1 MTALTAPLT
10 VRLGHRLSAFGRRV
24 VPSVAQRERAVGLV
38 LALGVL
44 VLVVSELARNP
55 LVTPYDAR
63 LQVYSW
69 TPSWV
74 APVHEAAPWLAGAY
88 IPVMLAGHAAAVA
101 AVVVAR
107 FRPMI
112 ATALAVLPFLAIP
125 LYGTFYF
132 GWWWALAGVAVLAG
146 YTRVRDAVLA
156 FLLAVAVIGLWNAAS
171 SLTAWGFGMQAVATG
186 GAMGWWTV
194 LGYAAYL
201 AAAVALAAALGAG
214 LRYGARSAAAQAA
227 ERRAVMAESVTA
239 ERARLA
245 RDLHDVVAHH
255 VSLIAVR
262 AESTRFSRT
271 DLDDELRDVLTATGD
286 DARSALAELRQIL
299 SVLQRSDT
307 TALAPQPGADN
318 VPRLVGEAR
327 AAGQQVELSGEWDAV
342 PPGSGY
348 ALYRAVQEG
357 LSNARRHAPHA
368 PVKVLL
374 DQRAGVISV
383 RMTNPT
389 DWTDFQP
396 GHGLTGMRERIEAL
410 GGDLHVGIED
420 GLFVAVVCIPA
431 AAA

>member
-1 MTALTAPLT
+1 MTALTAPLP
-10 VRLGHRLSAFGRRV
+10 VRLGHRLSALVRRTM
-24 VPSVAQRERAVGLV
+24 PSVARRERAIGLV

-44 VLVVSELARNP
+44 ALVVSELARNP
-55 LVTPYDAR
+55 VVNPYDPS
-63 LQVYSW
+63 LEIYSW
-69 TPSWV
+69 SPSWV
-74 APVHEAAPWLAGAY
+74 TPLHDAAPWLTEAY
-88 IPVMLAGHAAAVA
+88 VPVVLAGHASAVA
-101 AVVVAR
+101 AVVLAR
-107 FRPMI
+107 FRPII
-112 ATALAVLPFLAIP
+112 ATVLAALPFVAIP

-146 YTRVRDAVLA
+146 FTRVRDAVPA
-156 FLLAVAVIGLWNAAS
+156 YLLAIGVIGLWNAT
-171 SLTAWGFGMQAVATG
+171 LVMTVLGFGLQVTATG
-186 GAMGWWTV
+186 GPMGWWTV

-201 AAAVALAAALGAG
+201 AAAVAVAAALGSG
-214 LRYGARSAAAQAA
+214 LRYGARSAAAQVA

-271 DLDDELRDVLTATGD
+271 DLDDELRNVLTATGD

-307 TALAPQPGADN
+307 HALTPQPGADD
-318 VPRLVGEAR
+318 VTHLVDEAR
-327 AAGQQVELSGEWDAV
+327 AAGQQVELSGTWEAV
-342 PPGSGY
+342 PAGTGY

-374 DQRAGVISV
+374 EQRADVISV

-389 DWTDFQP
+389 DKVDFRLGP
-396 GHGLTGMRERIEAL
+396 GLTGMRERIEAL
-410 GGDLHVGIED
+410 GGDLHVSIED
-420 GLFVAVVCIPA
+420 GLFFAVVCIPVA
-431 AAA
+431 EA